1 MWKRPET
8 KTWAI
13 SYIVLSVLSDIL
25 FGRLSLL
32 RDLLIAVSLG
42 LILGVVKG
50 MADQP
55 SMPLRKRHTSGF
67 WLPFPFGV
75 RLRLGSAL
83 TVWFRSADGEKQNV
97 EIAEQGHD
105 QSIVQALSPDG
116 SSVGLCVDEVAHFS
130 DNPGDRSAADDGHD
144 HHA

>member
-13 SYIVLSVLSDIL
+13 SYIVLSVLCDIL

-55 SMPLRKRHTSGF
+55 SMPLRKRHTSVF
-67 WLPFPFGV
+67 
-75 RLRLGSAL
+75 
-83 TVWFRSADGEKQNV
+83 
-97 EIAEQGHD
+97 
-105 QSIVQALSPDG
+105 
-116 SSVGLCVDEVAHFS
+116 
-130 DNPGDRSAADDGHD
+130 
-144 HHA
+144 